1 MWEQLTISLDFG
13 KMEVTTTDKEQN
25 AQRLTTRSY

>member
-13 KMEVTTTDKEQN
+13 KMEATTTKKEENATIQN
-25 AQRLTTRSY
+25 SRY

>member
-13 KMEVTTTDKEQN
+13 KMEVTTTKKEENATIQN
-25 AQRLTTRSY
+25 SRY

>member
-25 AQRLTTRSY
+25 ATIHYTSH